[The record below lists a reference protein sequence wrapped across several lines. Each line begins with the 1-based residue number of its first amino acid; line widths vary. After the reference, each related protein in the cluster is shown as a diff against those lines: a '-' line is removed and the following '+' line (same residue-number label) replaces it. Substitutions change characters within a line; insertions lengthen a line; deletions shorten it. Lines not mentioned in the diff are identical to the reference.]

1 MYVSLCLIV
10 IRTEC
15 KKRWKSVRDHYMREK
30 KEGKGTGKA
39 AKELFT
45 GIA

>member
-1 MYVSLCLIV
+1 
-10 IRTEC
+10 
-15 KKRWKSVRDHYMREK
+15 VRDYYRREK

-39 AKELFT
+39 AKKRELFT